1 MKLKEFK
8 KTRWYKPT
16 LLRYGAHLKA
26 CFGLDCEDLIV
37 PFQKFIDEVMDV
49 SITDAVRADMLAIVE
64 LEYTPP
70 VRRYPAYIEPTKQE
84 QKLDFYSEAMGRRM
98 R

>member
-16 LLRYGAHLKA
+16 LLRYGLHLKA
-26 CFGLDCEDLIV
+26 CFDLDCHELIM
-37 PFQKFIDEVMDV
+37 PFQRFIDEVMDAG
-49 SITDAVRADMLAIVE
+49 ITDAVRADMLAITE
-64 LEYTPP
+64 LEPY
-70 VRRYPAYIEPTKQE
+70 VAFQRYPAYIEPTKKE
-84 QKLDFYSEAMGRRM
+84 QALGFYSEAMGRKM